1 MRGTGAW
8 MPFLLQELGSK
19 AELENAESLTGS
31 IPAEAGVSTQQ
42 VPEAGAE

>member
-1 MRGTGAW
+1 MRDTGTW

-19 AELENAESLTGS
+19 IGLENPESLIGS
-31 IPAEAGVSTQQ
+31 ISAEAGVSTQQ